1 MRTTTTIAHRK
12 GQWDIDLSGRA
23 RNSAE
28 AAGSVRNACSMLPRL
43 LFSNRICYHSKH
55 LGLKVTLFISGLDLH
70 FLESSYAPFDLV
82 TGGCGLP
89 FL

>member
-1 MRTTTTIAHRK
+1 MIVLVLTTMSNLIGQAGASRQDPIA
-12 GQWDIDLSGRA
+12 GQWSH
-23 RNSAE
+23 
-28 AAGSVRNACSMLPRL
+28 ACSMLPRL